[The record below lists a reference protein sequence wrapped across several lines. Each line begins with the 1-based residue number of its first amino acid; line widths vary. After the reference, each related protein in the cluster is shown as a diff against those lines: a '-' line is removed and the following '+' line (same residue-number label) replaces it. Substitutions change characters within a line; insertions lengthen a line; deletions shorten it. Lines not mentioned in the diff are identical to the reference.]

1 MIPRPAHRKNMLGL
15 NWVEGRT
22 PIIPAFSR
30 LTGRSG
36 LFKAS
41 LGYTVRSYLRK
52 KEVRKKGR
60 KEGKKGGSDGGT
72 EGGTE
77 GRKEGGNI

>member
-1 MIPRPAHRKNMLGL
+1 MIPRPAHRKNTLGL
-15 NWVEGRT
+15 NWVEGCT

-41 LGYTVRSYLRK
+41 LGYAVRSYLR
-52 KEVRKKGR
+52 
-60 KEGKKGGSDGGT
+60 KKGGSDGGT